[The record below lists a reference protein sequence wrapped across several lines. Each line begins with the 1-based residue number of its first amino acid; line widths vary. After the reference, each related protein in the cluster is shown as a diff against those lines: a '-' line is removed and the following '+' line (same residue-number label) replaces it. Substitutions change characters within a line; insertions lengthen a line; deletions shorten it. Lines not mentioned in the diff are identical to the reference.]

1 MDVKGAKALSE
12 RLAAATQK
20 VDARLA
26 AMSAPADLCSDS
38 HKTKSSSLQG
48 RCQGAENVVL
58 TFLYVTA
65 VVSVGLGL
73 VTSTVLA
80 LAFLAVIVLL
90 AGFVWATK

>member
-1 MDVKGAKALSE
+1 M
-12 RLAAATQK
+12 
-20 VDARLA
+20 
-26 AMSAPADLCSDS
+26 
-38 HKTKSSSLQG
+38 
-48 RCQGAENVVL
+48 L

-73 VTSTVLA
+73 LTSTVLA